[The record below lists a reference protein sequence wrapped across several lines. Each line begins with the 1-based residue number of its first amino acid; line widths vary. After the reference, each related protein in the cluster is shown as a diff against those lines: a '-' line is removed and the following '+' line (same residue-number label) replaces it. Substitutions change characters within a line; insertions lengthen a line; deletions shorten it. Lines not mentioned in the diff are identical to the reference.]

1 MGNIFS
7 PTHLIIILLII
18 FVLFGRGKISELMGD
33 VAKGIKAFKKNM
45 KEEDDGIEDKVEM
58 ATTSQIID
66 VESQQSQQS
75 QPLSVKHVTARRKAS
90 SASKRSKTS
99 VAKKQRVK

>member
-18 FVLFGRGKISELMGD
+18 LVLFGRGKVSELMGD

-45 KEEDDGIEDKVEM
+45 KEEEDSVEVKCE
-58 ATTSQIID
+58 TPDISKTID
-66 VESQQSQQS
+66 VEPQQSEL
-75 QPLSVKHVTARRKAS
+75 LSVKCAAAGRKAS
-90 SASKRSKTS
+90 SSSKGEKTS

>member
-18 FVLFGRGKISELMGD
+18 LVLFGRGKVSELMGD

-45 KEEDDGIEDKVEM
+45 KEEEDAIEDKCEIVD
-58 ATTSQIID
+58 ASKTID
-66 VESQQSQQS
+66 VELRQSE
-75 QPLSVKHVTARRKAS
+75 PLAVQCATVRKKTS
-90 SASKRSKTS
+90 SSKRAKTS
-99 VAKKQRVK
+99 VTKKQHVE

>member
-58 ATTSQIID
+58 ATTSQIVD
-66 VESQQSQQS
+66 VESQQS

>member
-7 PTHLIIILLII
+7 PTHLIVILLII

-45 KEEDDGIEDKVEM
+45 KEDDDSIEDKVEM
-58 ATTSQIID
+58 AATSQMID
-66 VESQQSQQS
+66 IEPQQS
-75 QPLSVKHVTARRKAS
+75 QPLSVKHVTARKKAS
-90 SASKRSKTS
+90 SASKRGKASI
-99 VAKKQRVK
+99 AKKQRVK